1 MELPTYTSIWRIEK
15 RLYKLYDFRLPM
27 PLPVGQIAV
36 FTAITVPYVILL
48 TLFGLPFNHNLF
60 WLYVLPPGVLTWLA
74 TRPVLESKRLPE
86 LIISQVRYIGE
97 PSAWS
102 RMTPH
107 VEKDEIVVVGQ
118 VWRRS
123 RPQPAT
129 APAIGPAAVPAVQ
142 TAAVPATG
150 LATGLATGTA
160 AVPAV
165 ELAAGTA
172 AGTAAGPPAKWPA
185 RRPAPAPVPGRAA
198 GRVRVPAAGEPARP
212 SAAAARGMGQ
222 PQGVRPATAAPGP
235 SRSVSRGPA
244 PASFGAAVPAVPAA
258 VRPPAPASA
267 PPARAAAPAPAPA
280 SAPAPARAAAPAP
293 APASAPAPGAPA
305 PSAAPVPP
313 GAPVPSGAP
322 AAAAHAPAAP
332 APPVREAPPP
342 GSHDMP
348 EPGTGR
354 PAGTPPVV
362 VVPSRQG
369 PPTVRPRTVERAL
382 SGPADQRST
391 HWRDHVALVPGGAG
405 PGRPDHDKRDR
416 ARAVLPVSGSRLV
429 AVVGCTVGAGQ
440 TVTTLMVADL
450 LASLREQAV
459 AALDLNPAPG
469 SLGELAAP
477 RPVLTVRSLLDR
489 QVPAGRQAQNGHH
502 PRGGSQLDVFAPEV
516 RGDGAVDMGDPE
528 YRQMFDA
535 VASGYQLTLADPGAT
550 AVARV
555 LNAADQL
562 VLVAPAS
569 PDAARAFAMTQEWLS
584 THGYGALSAN
594 SIAVVNGLSKRSMPH
609 AEQAEL
615 VVRGKCRAIVRVPWD
630 DHLAE
635 PETERGIRDSL
646 DPQAAASRLGQ
657 LRPPVLQAYTALA
670 GVLVAA
676 LSASLPRRRKAAT

>member
-1 MELPTYTSIWRIEK
+1 VELPTYTSIWRIEK

-36 FTAITVPYVILL
+36 FAAITVPYVILL

-97 PSAWS
+97 PSAWC

-123 RPQPAT
+123 PPQPAT
-129 APAIGPAAVPAVQ
+129 APAIGPAAVAAVQAVPAVQ
-142 TAAVPATG
+142 TAALPAVG
-150 LATGLATGTA
+150 LAAETAAASAVGLAAAPTA
-160 AVPAV
+160 LPAPGPAV
-165 ELAAGTA
+165 ARPG
-172 AGTAAGPPAKWPA
+172 KWPA
-185 RRPAPAPVPGRAA
+185 RPPAPAPVSGRAA
-198 GRVRVPAAGEPARP
+198 GRVRVPAAGEPAGP
-212 SAAAARGMGQ
+212 AAAAAPGIGQ
-222 PQGVRPATAAPGP
+222 PQGVRPAAAAPG
-235 SRSVSRGPA
+235 SSGSGSRGPA
-244 PASFGAAVPAVPAA
+244 PAAFGAPATAVPAVPASA
-258 VRPPAPASA
+258 PVPRTASASASGAAPAAPAAPAS
-267 PPARAAAPAPAPA
+267 
-280 SAPAPARAAAPAP
+280 
-293 APASAPAPGAPA
+293 
-305 PSAAPVPP
+305 
-313 GAPVPSGAP
+313 APVPSGAP
-322 AAAAHAPAAP
+322 PAVAHAPAAP

-342 GSHDMP
+342 ASRDVP
-348 EPGTGR
+348 EPRTGR
-354 PAGTPPVV
+354 AAGTPVV
-362 VVPSRQG
+362 VVPAQQAPAE
-369 PPTVRPRTVERAL
+369 PPTLGPRTVERAL
-382 SGPADQRST
+382 SGPAGQRST

-416 ARAVLPVSGSRLV
+416 ARAVLPISGSRLV

-450 LASLREQAV
+450 LASLRGQAV
-459 AALDLNPAPG
+459 AALDLNPGPA

-477 RPVLTVRSLLDR
+477 RPVLTIKSLLAQ
-489 QVPAGRQAQNGHH
+489 QVPAGRQVRNGHQ
-502 PRGGSQLDVFAPEV
+502 PRVRGQLDVFAPEV

-528 YRQMFDA
+528 YHRMFDA
-535 VASGYQLTLADPGAT
+535 VAAGYQLTLVDPGAA

-555 LNAADQL
+555 LSAADQL

-569 PDAARAFAMTQEWLS
+569 PDAARAFSMTQEWLS

-635 PETERGIRDSL
+635 PQAEQGIRDSL
-646 DPQAAASRLGQ
+646 DPGAAASRLGQ

-676 LSASLPRRRKAAT
+676 LSASLPRRRRAAT